1 MKKIIITFISLII
14 GILSRAQTVN
24 EHYYFKN
31 LSSQNGLS
39 QNTVS
44 AILQDSKGFMWFGTK
59 DGLDRYDGVSF
70 RHFKYDRN
78 NPRSL
83 GNNFVTS
90 LYEDIEGNIWV
101 GTDVG
106 VYIYYPEKDTF
117 RHFVELSDRNTR
129 IERAVAMIS
138 GDRQGRIWIASEAQ
152 NLFCYDLKEQSLRN
166 YILTEHSLVSTNVK
180 CLTVDNSGT
189 IWIGFYGD
197 GLFYS
202 KDNLKT
208 LHPYLSPVDNEETYN
223 DDVVSKIVLG
233 AYNCLYISSLKGGVK
248 ELNLTSGKLRD
259 LLLKDENNEAI
270 YCRTLLVY
278 TDNELWI
285 GTESGVYIYN
295 LRTEKYTH
303 LRSSEYDPYS
313 LSDNAIYS
321 IYRDSE
327 NGMWVGSYFGGVNY
341 YPYQWTYFEKFY
353 PREEIKFF
361 GRRVREICEGNDGTL
376 WIGTEDKGLFN
387 FDPETE
393 KMVPFEHPDIYKNVH
408 ALCLDGDDLWVGT
421 FSGGLNKVNLRTR
434 QVKHYF
440 KDKGEGALTA
450 SDAFTVCKTAT
461 EDIWIGTTSG
471 LFKYNRSFDNFQGSG
486 GTEREVI
493 LSE

>member
-1 MKKIIITFISLII
+1 MKKIIITFVALII
-14 GILSRAQTVN
+14 GLICRAQTID
-24 EHYYFKN
+24 EHYYFKS

-70 RHFKYDRN
+70 RHFKYDRT

-90 LYEDIEGNIWV
+90 LYEDVEGNIWV

-117 RHFVELSDRNTR
+117 RHFVELSDKNTR

-138 GDRQGRIWIASEAQ
+138 GDKQGRIWIASEAQ

-223 DDVVSKIVLG
+223 DDVVSKIVSG
-233 AYNCLYISSLKGGVK
+233 AYNCLYISSLKGMCPTLKAIDKAVSTK
-248 ELNLTSGKLRD
+248 ITSIALNEQTNHKLQALGLLTTLAPISATEKQSGMEPMTSVNFYSGTD
-259 LLLKDENNEAI
+259 IEAI
-270 YCRTLLVY
+270 CYDKLKSARRYL
-278 TDNELWI
+278 I
-285 GTESGVYIYN
+285 QA
-295 LRTEKYTH
+295 
-303 LRSSEYDPYS
+303 RSLASNDIERGKCDYLIAMID
-313 LSDNAIYS
+313 
-321 IYRDSE
+321 
-327 NGMWVGSYFGGVNY
+327 
-341 YPYQWTYFEKFY
+341 
-353 PREEIKFF
+353 
-361 GRRVREICEGNDGTL
+361 RVI
-376 WIGTEDKGLFN
+376 
-387 FDPETE
+387 
-393 KMVPFEHPDIYKNVH
+393 
-408 ALCLDGDDLWVGT
+408 
-421 FSGGLNKVNLRTR
+421 
-434 QVKHYF
+434 
-440 KDKGEGALTA
+440 
-450 SDAFTVCKTAT
+450 
-461 EDIWIGTTSG
+461 
-471 LFKYNRSFDNFQGSG
+471 
-486 GTEREVI
+486 
-493 LSE
+493 

>member
-1 MKKIIITFISLII
+1 MKKNIITFVALII
-14 GILSRAQTVN
+14 GLICRAQTVDEN
-24 EHYYFKN
+24 YYFKS

-59 DGLDRYDGVSF
+59 DGLDRYDGVSY
-70 RHFKYDRN
+70 RHFKYDRT

-90 LYEDIEGNIWV
+90 LYEDVEGNIWI

-321 IYRDSE
+321 FCKDREDGI
-327 NGMWVGSYFGGVNY
+327 WIGSYFGGVNY
-341 YPYQWTYFEKFY
+341 YPRSYTYFEKYY
-353 PREEIKFF
+353 PKGIENSLHGK
-361 GRRVREICEGNDGTL
+361 RVREFCRDSQGIL
-376 WIGTEDKGLFN
+376 WIGTEDGGLNRFN
-387 FDPETE
+387 LKTKDFSFFAPSAGFTNI
-393 KMVPFEHPDIYKNVH
+393 HG
-408 ALCLDGDDLWVGT
+408 LCLVDDKLWVGT
-421 FSGGLNKVNLRTR
+421 FSKGLKVIDTR
-434 QVKHYF
+434 SGVVLKTYQKNDSPRSLIDNSIF
-440 KDKGEGALTA
+440 AI
-450 SDAFTVCKTAT
+450 CKTAT
-461 EDIWIGTTSG
+461 GDIYLGTMFG
-471 LFKYNRSFDNFQGSG
+471 LVRYNKQSDDFDRI
-486 GTEREVI
+486 REI
-493 LSE
+493 YI

>member
-1 MKKIIITFISLII
+1 MKKIIITFVALII
-14 GILSRAQTVN
+14 GLICRAQTID
-24 EHYYFKN
+24 EHYYFKS

-70 RHFKYDRN
+70 RHFKYDRT

-90 LYEDIEGNIWV
+90 LYEDVEGNIWV

-117 RHFVELSDRNTR
+117 RHFVELSDKNTR

-138 GDRQGRIWIASEAQ
+138 GDKQGRIWIASEAQ

-208 LHPYLSPVDNEETYN
+208 LHPYLSPVDNEETYQGHT
-223 DDVVSKIVLG
+223 IV
-233 AYNCLYISSLKGGVK
+233 YISVL
-248 ELNLTSGKLRD
+248 
-259 LLLKDENNEAI
+259 
-270 YCRTLLVY
+270 
-278 TDNELWI
+278 
-285 GTESGVYIYN
+285 
-295 LRTEKYTH
+295 
-303 LRSSEYDPYS
+303 
-313 LSDNAIYS
+313 
-321 IYRDSE
+321 
-327 NGMWVGSYFGGVNY
+327 
-341 YPYQWTYFEKFY
+341 
-353 PREEIKFF
+353 
-361 GRRVREICEGNDGTL
+361 
-376 WIGTEDKGLFN
+376 
-387 FDPETE
+387 
-393 KMVPFEHPDIYKNVH
+393 
-408 ALCLDGDDLWVGT
+408 
-421 FSGGLNKVNLRTR
+421 
-434 QVKHYF
+434 
-440 KDKGEGALTA
+440 
-450 SDAFTVCKTAT
+450 
-461 EDIWIGTTSG
+461 
-471 LFKYNRSFDNFQGSG
+471 
-486 GTEREVI
+486 
-493 LSE
+493 